1 MDDELL
7 QYAIEH
13 DIINVSY
20 VQEQIKM
27 NKRKELL
34 AKHPYKIWE
43 GKDGKWRTYIPNGDE
58 RRLVKRASKES
69 IENEVIAYWKQELEN
84 PTIREVFEEWND
96 RRLSLKKIAPSTHQR
111 NKQTFYRHYKEFG
124 EERIKSV
131 TLGEVE
137 EFLEEQIPKYDLTS
151 KAFSNLRTITKG
163 FMMRAKKRNLVS
175 YDVVEFFRE
184 LDISDANFKKK
195 VVVNE
200 KEVYDEDE
208 LPKVFD
214 YLEGKLDDIRNL
226 GILVMFLTGVR
237 VGELVALKNSD
248 FCGNTFRVCRTETR
262 VPSPGGSGYEYRIKD
277 FPKTEAGD
285 RIAIIPSDYS
295 WVAEKLKEINPSG
308 EYVFFENGKRLTTNT
323 IRRRMERMCKKLG
336 IVPKSPHKARKTY
349 GSILLDNK
357 IDERLVTDVMGH
369 TDIDMTEV
377 HYHRSRKSIGRKEA
391 ILSAIPEFRMNEHT
405 F

>member
-1 MDDELL
+1 MR
-7 QYAIEH
+7 YAIEH
-13 DIINVSY
+13 DIINMSY
-20 VQEQIKM
+20 VQEQAKM

-34 AKHPYKIWE
+34 EKHPYKIWE
-43 GKDGKWRTYIPNGDE
+43 GKDGKWRTYIPNGGE
-58 RRLVKRASKES
+58 RRLVKRASRES
-69 IENEVIAYWKQELEN
+69 IENEVITYWKQELEN

-111 NKQTFYRHYKEFG
+111 NKQTFCRHYREFG

-131 TLGEVE
+131 TLGEIE

-184 LDISDANFKKK
+184 LDISDTNFKKK

-248 FCGNTFRVCRTETR
+248 FRGNTFRVCRTETR
-262 VPSPGGSGYEYRIKD
+262 VPAPSGSGYEYRVKD

-295 WVAEKLKEINPSG
+295 WVAEKLKAINPSG

-377 HYHRSRKSIGRKEA
+377 HYHRSRKSIDRKEA

>member
-1 MDDELL
+1 M

-20 VQEQIKM
+20 VQEQIEM
-27 NKRKELL
+27 NKRRELL
-34 AKHPYKIWE
+34 EQHPYNIWE

-58 RRLVKRASKES
+58 RRLVKRASRES
-69 IENEVIAYWKQELEN
+69 IENEVITYWKQELEN

-111 NKQTFYRHYKEFG
+111 NKQAFYRHYKEFG

-131 TLGEVE
+131 TLGEIE

-214 YLEGKLDDIRNL
+214 YLEEKLDDIRNL

-262 VPSPGGSGYEYRIKD
+262 VPSPSGSGYEYRVKD

-295 WVAEKLKEINPSG
+295 WVTEKLKAINPSG

-377 HYHRSRKSIGRKEA
+377 HYHRSRKSIDRKEA

>member
-1 MDDELL
+1 MR
-7 QYAIEH
+7 YAIEH
-13 DIINVSY
+13 DIINMSY
-20 VQEQIKM
+20 VQEQAKM

-34 AKHPYKIWE
+34 EKHPYKIWE
-43 GKDGKWRTYIPNGDE
+43 GKDGKWRTYIPNGDD

-69 IENEVIAYWKQELEN
+69 IENEVITYWKQEFEN

-111 NKQTFYRHYKEFG
+111 NKQTFYRYYKEFG
-124 EERIKSV
+124 EERIKSI
-131 TLGEVE
+131 TLGEME
-137 EFLEEQIPKYDLTS
+137 EFLEEQIPRYDLTS

-248 FCGNTFRVCRTETR
+248 FHGNTFRVCRTETR
-262 VPSPGGSGYEYRIKD
+262 VPSPSGSGYEYRVKD

-295 WVAEKLKEINPSG
+295 WVAEKLKAINPSG

-377 HYHRSRKSIGRKEA
+377 HYHRSRKSIDRKEA
-391 ILSAIPEFRMNEHT
+391 ILSEIPEFRMNEHT

>member
-1 MDDELL
+1 MIDMS
-7 QYAIEH
+7 H
-13 DIINVSY
+13 
-20 VQEQIKM
+20 VQEQIEM

-34 AKHPYKIWE
+34 EKHPYRIWE
-43 GKDGKWRTYIPNGDE
+43 GKDGKWRTYIPNGDK
-58 RRLVKRASKES
+58 RRLVKRSSRES
-69 IENEVIAYWKQELEN
+69 IENEVITYWKKEIEN

-96 RRLSLKKIAPSTHQR
+96 RRLGLKKIAPSTHQR
-111 NKQTFYRHYKEFG
+111 NKQTFCRHYKEFG

-131 TLGEVE
+131 TLVEIE

-175 YDVVEFFRE
+175 YDVVGFFRE

-195 VVVNE
+195 VAINE
-200 KEVYDEDE
+200 KEVYDEEE
-208 LPKVFD
+208 LPMVFD

-248 FCGNTFRVCRTETR
+248 FHGNTFRVCRTETR
-262 VPSPGGSGYEYRIKD
+262 VPSPEGSGYEYRIKD

-285 RIAIIPSDYS
+285 RTAIIPSDYS
-295 WVAEKLKEINPSG
+295 WVVERLRSINPSG

-357 IDERLVTDVMGH
+357 IDERLITDVMGH
-369 TDIDMTEV
+369 TDIGMTEV
-377 HYHRSRKSIGRKEA
+377 HYHRNRKSINRKEA
-391 ILSAIPEFRMNEHT
+391 ILSAIPEFKMSEHK